1 MRSSLILK
9 VYLELFLQN
18 EFQHLATHASSLEA
32 DFSYKER
39 KAQWHVAAKS
49 RAIIKTCMG
58 GR

>member
-39 KAQWHVAAKS
+39 KAQ
-49 RAIIKTCMG
+49 
-58 GR
+58 